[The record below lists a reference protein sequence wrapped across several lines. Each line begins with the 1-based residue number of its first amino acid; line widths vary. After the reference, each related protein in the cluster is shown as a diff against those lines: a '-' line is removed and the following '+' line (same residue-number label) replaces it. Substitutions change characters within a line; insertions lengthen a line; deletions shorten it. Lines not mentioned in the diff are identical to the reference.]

1 MYKKDERKSKKGE
14 EVEGVNVEGESE
26 KEKGYS
32 IQCFFVSLSFFLL
45 FLLSSSLLLLI

>member
-1 MYKKDERKSKKGE
+1 MYKKDERKSKKRG
-14 EVEGVNVEGESE
+14 EVEGVNVEGENE

-45 FLLSSSLLLLI
+45 FLLSLLLLLI